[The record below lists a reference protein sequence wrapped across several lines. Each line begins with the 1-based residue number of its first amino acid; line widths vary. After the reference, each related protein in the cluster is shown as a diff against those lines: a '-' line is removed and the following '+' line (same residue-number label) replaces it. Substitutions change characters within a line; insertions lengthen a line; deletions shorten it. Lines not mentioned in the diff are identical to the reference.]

1 MKNNSTL
8 KLMPTAALS
17 AMRQL
22 CIAVAVIAAALAPGR
37 AMAEETVQ
45 QYALKLKDVQVTS
58 QNCTDIQF
66 GQHRG
71 KASYDPATKTLT
83 LDNIYATDSEQPVVY
98 NMGIDGLMIKC
109 KREISLD
116 GDTGGFL
123 VEANTTIDGAEA
135 SPSVA
140 TFLRIGKNTKATV
153 ANFSKFT
160 FKSKDASVSG
170 VTGTEGETLV
180 VSSCDFRA
188 RGRIEKLAALET
200 DDCDIVDGA
209 AFDATMHAVTRDG
222 EVAIDIDIYKYTEFD
237 LWIAGVQVTTRNF
250 TKLSE
255 IPGVSGV
262 MYFDERENEI
272 YLQDCSITPAQGV
285 AAIRSDLEDFAV
297 VVEGGTESTLTTNGA
312 PAMIIGKNTWIE
324 SDGIMYPGKLKATA
338 SGGYPAILAG
348 ESIEIYAAEIDASGK
363 YGIEGD
369 GDDVSLAINEAKVHL
384 AGTTSA
390 MANIAELNTAMV
402 KITSPTGAAYDSS
415 LRGVAK
421 DGKLATD
428 VTFDVLEDYSL
439 QIGDYYVN
447 EENCADLSV
456 LPNIN
461 GNASYDHQTRTLTL
475 DNAAV
480 DGCIFSGS
488 KDDFTLLVKGKC
500 SIMGNLS
507 MRALNFYNIG
517 DVTIKGEENA
527 ELWIDMPE
535 TSYTTTPLIVEGIID
550 EGRITIDNC
559 NIDIKGDIPISCS
572 PSFADVCTL
581 RIVNSA
587 LNLHATRTPIYNFKA
602 VEMKGCVVASPE
614 GVHYESPSFATED
627 GTEYKGEMTIVRDT
641 TNGIASIATDDNT
654 KDCIY
659 TIGGAKIARSGGKL
673 PKGIYITGGKKKAV
687 R

>member
-8 KLMPTAALS
+8 KLMPTAAIS

-37 AMAEETVQ
+37 ALGEETVQ

-83 LDNIYATDSEQPVVY
+83 MDNIYATDSEQPVVY
-98 NMGIDGLMIKC
+98 NMGIDGLTIKC
-109 KREISLD
+109 KREISLG

-135 SPSVA
+135 SPSDA
-140 TFLRIGKNTKATV
+140 KFLRIGKNTKATV

-160 FKSKDASVSG
+160 FKSEDASVSG

-180 VSSCDFRA
+180 VSSCDFSA

-200 DDCDIVDGA
+200 NDCDMVDGS
-209 AFDATMHAVTRDG
+209 AFDATLHAVTRNG
-222 EVAIDIDIYKYTEFD
+222 EVASDIDIYKYTEFD

-255 IPGVSGV
+255 IPGVSGT
-262 MYFDERENEI
+262 MYFDDRENEI
-272 YLQDCSITPAQGV
+272 YLQNCSITPAQGV

-297 VVEGGTESTLTTNGA
+297 VVEAGTESTLTTNGA
-312 PAMIIGKNTWIE
+312 PAMIIGKNAWIE
-324 SDGIMYPGKLKATA
+324 SDGIMCPGKLKATA

-348 ESIEIYAAEIDASGK
+348 ESLEIYAAELDANGK

-369 GDDVSLAINEAKVHL
+369 GDDISLAINEAKVHF
-384 AGTTSA
+384 AGSASA

-428 VTFDVLEDYSL
+428 VTFDILEDYNL
-439 QIGDYYVN
+439 RIGDYIVN

-461 GNASYDHQTRTLTL
+461 GNASYDNSTRTLTL
-475 DNAAV
+475 DNASV
-480 DGCIFSGS
+480 DGCIYSSS

-500 SIMGNLS
+500 SIMDNISL
-507 MRALNFYNIG
+507 RALNFYNIG
-517 DVTIKGEENA
+517 DVTIKGDGNA

-535 TSYTTTPLIVEGIID
+535 TSYTTTPLFVEGILD

-559 NIDIKGDIPISCS
+559 NIDIKGDIPIACS

-581 RIVNSA
+581 HIVNSA

-614 GVHYESPSFATED
+614 GVRYESPSFVKED

-641 TNGIASIATDDNT
+641 TNGIASITTDDNT